1 MRRKTKNFAVNET
14 HFGSAPLARFTKIF
28 PGAFLRFT
36 RPKTKLFAVKF
47 KQISEVFFMGTFSW
61 FLRPKTKL
69 LAVKFKR
76 IFQVLCSQGL
86 QINSGRIFT
95 ICVSKN
101 EAVSC
106 EVQTHFGNSLS
117 ADVAEKVLAALS
129 RYMRPKTKL
138 FAVKFRHILEV
149 FTLWGLYKKLWVH
162 YHHSCVQKRSCLLWR
177 SDGFW
182 KFSLRMLYK
191 KVLSKIS
198 RFMCPKTKL
207 FAVKFRYISEV
218 FTLRG
223 S

>member
-1 MRRKTKNFAVNET
+1 
-14 HFGSAPLARFTKIF
+14 
-28 PGAFLRFT
+28 
-36 RPKTKLFAVKF
+36 
-47 KQISEVFFMGTFSW
+47 
-61 FLRPKTKL
+61 LRPKTKL

-149 FTLWGLYKKLWVH
+149 FTL
-162 YHHSCVQKRSCLLWR
+162 
-177 SDGFW
+177 
-182 KFSLRMLYK
+182 
-191 KVLSKIS
+191 
-198 RFMCPKTKL
+198 
-207 FAVKFRYISEV
+207 
-218 FTLRG
+218 
-223 S
+223 